1 MSDAPATAEPDPPSG
16 SAAPPAEAPLPH
28 PRGAESSSPR
38 PHSAETSRPR
48 PHGAESS
55 RPRPQYGE
63 YATPEEQ
70 RARIQAPAPWQQELA
85 TPIMTEEAPAAG
97 IPSPSQPAEPA
108 PRRPRPVDR
117 IVTFALL
124 AYGLVNVV
132 SAVPAFLDY
141 GAYAETMLTMLGV
154 DVQVSDPADGRAWG
168 IAAVLV
174 LTIGW
179 CATVAVSFWSVRRGR
194 LTWWIPLVAGILFT
208 FAAGALMAA
217 PLLSDPA
224 VWQALIDSAGG

>member
-1 MSDAPATAEPDPPSG
+1 MSDASASPQPDLPSG
-16 SAAPPAEAPLPH
+16 SAAPPAEAPR
-28 PRGAESSSPR
+28 PRTHSSES
-38 PHSAETSRPR
+38 SRPR
-48 PHGAESS
+48 PHSAESS

-85 TPIMTEEAPAAG
+85 TPIMTEAPASG

-108 PRRPRPVDR
+108 QRRSRPVDR

-154 DVQVSDPADGRAWG
+154 DVELTDPADGSAWG

-179 CATVAVSFWSVRRGR
+179 CVTAAVSFWSVRRGR

-208 FAAGALMAA
+208 FAAGALMAV

>member
-1 MSDAPATAEPDPPSG
+1 MSDPSASGQPDPSSG
-16 SAAPPAEAPLPH
+16 SALPH
-28 PRGAESSSPR
+28 AETPR
-38 PHSAETSRPR
+38 P
-48 PHGAESS
+48 GARGESQ
-55 RPRPQYGE
+55 RPRPQFGE

-70 RARIQAPAPWQQELA
+70 RARIQAPAAWQQELA
-85 TPIMTEEAPAAG
+85 APIMTEAPAPG

-108 PRRPRPVDR
+108 RRRPRPVDR

-154 DVQVSDPADGRAWG
+154 DAQLSDPADGRAWG

-174 LTIGW
+174 LAIGW
-179 CATVAVSFWSVRRGR
+179 CATAAVSFWSVRRGR

-208 FAAGALMAA
+208 FTAGALMAV

>member
-1 MSDAPATAEPDPPSG
+1 MSDASASAQPDPSSG
-16 SAAPPAEAPLPH
+16 SAPPSAETPTAH
-28 PRGAESSSPR
+28 
-38 PHSAETSRPR
+38 PHSA
-48 PHGAESS
+48 GSS

-70 RARIQAPAPWQQELA
+70 RARIQEPAPWQAEVLA
-85 TPIMTEEAPAAG
+85 PVMTQAPALG
-97 IPSPSQPAEPA
+97 IPSPSTPAEPA
-108 PRRPRPVDR
+108 ARRPRPVDR

-141 GAYAETMLTMLGV
+141 SAYAETMLTMLGV
-154 DVQVSDPADGRAWG
+154 DVQLADAADGRAWG

-174 LTIGW
+174 LIIGW
-179 CATVAVSFWSVRRGR
+179 CATAAVSFWSVRRGR

-208 FAAGALMAA
+208 FTAGALMAV

>member
-1 MSDAPATAEPDPPSG
+1 MSDPS
-16 SAAPPAEAPLPH
+16 ALPH
-28 PRGAESSSPR
+28 PHGFESPAQQSADPSP
-38 PHSAETSRPR
+38 PR

-70 RARIQAPAPWQQELA
+70 RARIREPAPWQQEA
-85 TPIMTEEAPAAG
+85 EAPVMTEAPAPG
-97 IPSPSQPAEPA
+97 IPSPPAPAE
-108 PRRPRPVDR
+108 RRPRPVDR

-132 SAVPAFLDY
+132 SSVSAFLDY
-141 GAYAETMLTMLGV
+141 GAYAETMLAVLGV
-154 DVQVSDPADGRAWG
+154 DVQLSDPDAGRAWG

-179 CATVAVSFWSVRRGR
+179 SVTAAVSFWSLRRGR
-194 LTWWIPLVAGILFT
+194 LTWWIPLAAGILFT
-208 FAAGALMAA
+208 FASGALMAV

-224 VWQALIDSAGG
+224 VWQALVDSAGG

>member
-1 MSDAPATAEPDPPSG
+1 MSDAPAGAQPDPPS
-16 SAAPPAEAPLPH
+16 APAEP
-28 PRGAESSSPR
+28 
-38 PHSAETSRPR
+38 
-48 PHGAESS
+48 S

-70 RARIQAPAPWQQELA
+70 RARIQAPAPWQQEPA
-85 TPIMTEEAPAAG
+85 TPIMTEAPAPV
-97 IPSPSQPAEPA
+97 IPSPSVPAGSAGSAE
-108 PRRPRPVDR
+108 RRARPVDR

-141 GAYAETMLTMLGV
+141 GAYAETMLTMMGV
-154 DVQVSDPADGRAWG
+154 DVQVGDLAAGRAWG

-179 CATVAVSFWSVRRGR
+179 CATAAVSFWSVRRGR
-194 LTWWIPLVAGILFT
+194 LTWWIPLAAGILFT
-208 FAAGALMAA
+208 FVAGVLMAV

>member
-1 MSDAPATAEPDPPSG
+1 MSDASASAQPDPPS
-16 SAAPPAEAPLPH
+16 APAEP
-28 PRGAESSSPR
+28 
-38 PHSAETSRPR
+38 SRPR

-70 RARIQAPAPWQQELA
+70 RARIQAPAPWQQEPA
-85 TPIMTEEAPAAG
+85 TPIMTEAPAPV
-97 IPSPSQPAEPA
+97 IPSPSVPAGPAE
-108 PRRPRPVDR
+108 RRARPVDR

-154 DVQVSDPADGRAWG
+154 DVQVGDPAAGRAWG

-179 CATVAVSFWSVRRGR
+179 CATAAVSFWSVRRGR
-194 LTWWIPLVAGILFT
+194 LTWWIPLVAGIVFT
-208 FAAGALMAA
+208 FAAGVLMAV

>member
-1 MSDAPATAEPDPPSG
+1 
-16 SAAPPAEAPLPH
+16 
-28 PRGAESSSPR
+28 
-38 PHSAETSRPR
+38 
-48 PHGAESS
+48 
-55 RPRPQYGE
+55 
-63 YATPEEQ
+63 
-70 RARIQAPAPWQQELA
+70 
-85 TPIMTEEAPAAG
+85 
-97 IPSPSQPAEPA
+97 
-108 PRRPRPVDR
+108 VDR

-132 SAVPAFLDY
+132 AAVPAFLDY

-154 DVQVSDPADGRAWG
+154 DVQLSDPADGRAWG

-179 CATVAVSFWSVRRGR
+179 CATAAVSLWSVRRGR

-208 FAAGALMAA
+208 FAAGALMAV